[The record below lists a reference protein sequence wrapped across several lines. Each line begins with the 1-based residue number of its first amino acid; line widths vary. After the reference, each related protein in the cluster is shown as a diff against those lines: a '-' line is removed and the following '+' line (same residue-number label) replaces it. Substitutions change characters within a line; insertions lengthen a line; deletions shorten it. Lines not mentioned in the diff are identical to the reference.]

1 MSKMS
6 TPSSPLAY
14 IPPLID
20 GACGTVLRA
29 EQPTMS
35 LLRDDARVMV
45 NMMPAML
52 ASLWTEL
59 MCHARSMSWADMGDM
74 LIHVGL
80 SIMELYM
87 LVALI
92 PLCLIMPGAVSA
104 LWCCACA
111 MMIMGFARIL
121 NGKSRVIRCMAGSD
135 GWMMGQEAEDEKWI
149 YVGGMELRFVASLPL
164 VGPWVVLTLQIAPVV
179 YQP

>member
-1 MSKMS
+1 MQSPVPRQESLTKLA

-35 LLRDDARVMV
+35 LLRDDARVMLS
-45 NMMPAML
+45 MMPTIIT
-52 ASLWTEL
+52 SLWTEL
-59 MCHARSMSWADMGDM
+59 MCHVRSMSWADMGDI
-74 LIHVGL
+74 LVHAVLTIL
-80 SIMELYM
+80 ELYM
-87 LVALI
+87 MIAIV

-104 LWCCACA
+104 LWLCACTMA
-111 MMIMGFARIL
+111 IIGFARLL

-149 YVGGMELRFVASLPL
+149 YVGGMELR
-164 VGPWVVLTLQIAPVV
+164 
-179 YQP
+179 